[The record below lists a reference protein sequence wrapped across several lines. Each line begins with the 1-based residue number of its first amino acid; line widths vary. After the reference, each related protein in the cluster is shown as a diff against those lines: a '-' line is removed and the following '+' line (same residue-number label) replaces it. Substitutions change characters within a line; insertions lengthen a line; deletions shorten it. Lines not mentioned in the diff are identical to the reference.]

1 MLGEADRKSQRGL
14 VSVLGWVV
22 LGASLVAAAEAP
34 EVVVRGVVT
43 NEATGQAIAAAR
55 IGASDRAAA
64 TDSLGRFSL
73 ALPPG
78 AGTIEITAPG
88 FVPVTVPIDPAAPTA
103 LLRIAL
109 RSTPRFADTVVVAGP
124 AAHPEAP
131 ATIPVRPSEVLTVAG
146 GGENVFR
153 VLQTLPGVSGTDEFS
168 SRLSVRGGGP
178 DQNLTVMDGVEI
190 HNPYRLYGLSSAFN
204 PETVESFELTAGAF
218 SARYGDRLSS
228 LLVVET
234 RGGSR
239 TRSVAGSSA
248 LSLTDSNLIVEG
260 KIPGESGS
268 WLLTGRRTYY
278 DLVAERFTDQDLPS
292 FGDVQG
298 KLVLQVAPGKTL
310 SFFGLGSREKT
321 DASFDSPSEGAQGA
335 VLTKTRNDLFSGSF
349 AGVWGDRF
357 VSRSIFAYYTNDDD
371 IDFGGSFRNETK
383 RSNAPGNQAFST
395 DKLEVTFDSRVRD
408 FSLRQELSFRAS
420 DRHLVHAGFEGH
432 ALRTR
437 VAFTLRGD
445 RNTSEADG
453 SSLSGGVGL
462 PSVLDSTRSDSRSGA
477 WLEDELRLSAR
488 LNVAA
493 GLRYDHSGINDRAEV
508 SPRLAATLSLNH
520 ATRLRLALGLH
531 TQSPGYEKLVQADYF
546 VDLSGPGPIALGNE
560 RSRHALL
567 SLERDLA
574 PGLLARLEGYAKSF
588 DHLLI
593 GRLETPQETADRV
606 AGYDFP
612 AEWQDMIPRQ
622 PIVTSY
628 PTSDGRGLAYGFDLY
643 LAKRA
648 TSADSKLSGWASYT
662 FGVADR
668 KAYGL
673 TYPFDYD
680 RRHSLSVV
688 GSWHLRRRLEL
699 SFTARVASGF
709 PYTRVKGL
717 RVAAVEDAADADGD
731 GDRSEL
737 VPQRDAAGGPV
748 WETTFGDLSGLNS
761 ARLPTFARLDTR
773 LTFTPAR
780 GNGRFKFYLDV
791 INLLNRKNA
800 GLMQTTLQYDPSSER
815 PRIVVKPTGSIPFI
829 PSFGIHVRF

>member
-1 MLGEADRKSQRGL
+1 MLIETSRRGL
-14 VSVLGWVV
+14 VSVLGCIV
-22 LGASLVAAAEAP
+22 LGASLVAASEAP

-43 NEATGQAIAAAR
+43 NEATGEPVAAAR
-55 IGASDRAAA
+55 VKAGDLGAA
-64 TDSLGRFSL
+64 TDALGRFSL

-78 AGTIEITAPG
+78 ANAIEISAPG
-88 FVPVTVPIDPAAPTA
+88 FVTATVRLDSATPTA
-103 LLRIAL
+103 PFDIAL
-109 RSTPRFADTVVVAGP
+109 RSTPRFADNVVVAGP
-124 AAHPEAP
+124 AAPSEAP
-131 ATIPVRPSEVLTVAG
+131 ATIPVRPAEVLTVAG

-239 TRSVAGSSA
+239 TRSLAGSSA
-248 LSLTDSNLIVEG
+248 LSLTDSNLIAEG
-260 KIPGESGS
+260 KIPGDSGS

-278 DLVAERFTDQDLPS
+278 DLVTERFTDEDLPS

-321 DASFDSPSEGAQGA
+321 DASFDVPWEGAQGA
-335 VLTKTRNDLFSGSF
+335 VFTKTRNDLFSGSF
-349 AGVWGDRF
+349 AGAWSDRL

-383 RSNAPGNQAFST
+383 RSNAPGDEAFST
-395 DKLEVTFDSRVRD
+395 AKLDVSFDSRVHD

-420 DRHLVHAGFEGH
+420 DRHLLHAGYEHH
-432 ALRTR
+432 ALSTR
-437 VAFTLRGD
+437 VAFTLEGD
-445 RNTSEADG
+445 RNTSEANG

-462 PSVLDSTRSDSRSGA
+462 PSALDSTRSDTRSGA
-477 WLEDELRLSAR
+477 WLEDEVRLGAR
-488 LNVAA
+488 LNLSA
-493 GLRYDHSGINDRAEV
+493 GLRFDHSGINDRSEI
-508 SPRLAATLSLNH
+508 SPRLAATLNLNRV
-520 ATRLRLALGLH
+520 TRLRLALGLH

-546 VDLSGPGPIALGNE
+546 VDLSSSGPIALGNE

-574 PGLLARLEGYAKSF
+574 PGLQARLEGYTNAF

-593 GRLETPQETADRV
+593 GRLETPQETADRI
-606 AGYDFP
+606 ARYDFP
-612 AEWQDMIPRQ
+612 AEWQDMIPRE

-648 TSADSKLSGWASYT
+648 TSADSKLTGWASYT
-662 FGVADR
+662 FGVADS

-688 GSWHLRRRLEL
+688 GSWHLTRRLDL
-699 SFTARVASGF
+699 SFTARMASGF
-709 PYTRVKGL
+709 PYTRVNGL
-717 RVAAVEDAADADGD
+717 RVAAVEDANDGD
-731 GDRSEL
+731 GDADRSEL
-737 VPQRDAAGGPV
+737 VPERDAAGRPV
-748 WETTFGDLSGLNS
+748 WETSFGGLSELNS
-761 ARLPTFARLDTR
+761 SRMPYFARLDTR

-800 GLMQTTLQYDPSSER
+800 GLMETTLEYDPGSEQ
-815 PRIVVKPTGSIPFI
+815 PRIVEKPTGSIPFI

>member
-1 MLGEADRKSQRGL
+1 MA
-14 VSVLGWVV
+14 
-22 LGASLVAAAEAP
+22 ASEAP
-34 EVVVRGVVT
+34 EVVARGVVT
-43 NEATGQAIAAAR
+43 NEATGEPVAAAR
-55 IGASDRAAA
+55 VKAGDLGVA
-64 TDSLGRFSL
+64 TDAMGRFSL

-78 AGTIEITAPG
+78 ASAIEISAPG
-88 FVPVTVPIDPAAPTA
+88 FVTATVRLDSATPTA
-103 LLRIAL
+103 PFDIAL
-109 RSTPRFADTVVVAGP
+109 RSTPRFADNVVVAGP
-124 AAHPEAP
+124 AAPSEAP
-131 ATIPVRPSEVLTVAG
+131 ATIPVRPAEVLTVAG

-178 DQNLTVMDGVEI
+178 DQNLTIMDGVEV

-204 PETVESFELTAGAF
+204 PETVDSFELTAGAF

-239 TRSVAGSSA
+239 TRSLAGSSA

-260 KIPGESGS
+260 KIPGDSGS

-278 DLVAERFTDQDLPS
+278 DLVAERFTDEDLPS

-321 DASFDSPSEGAQGA
+321 DASFDSASEGAQGA
-335 VLTKTRNDLFSGSF
+335 VFTKTRNDLFSGSF
-349 AGVWGDRF
+349 AGVWSDRL
-357 VSRSIFAYYTNDDD
+357 VSRSIFAYYINDDD

-383 RSNAPGNQAFST
+383 RSNAPGDAAFST
-395 DKLEVTFDSRVRD
+395 AKLDVSFDSRVRD
-408 FSLRQELSFRAS
+408 FSLRQELSLRAS
-420 DRHLVHAGFEGH
+420 DRHLLRTGFERH
-432 ALRTR
+432 DLRTR
-437 VAFTLRGD
+437 VAFTLKGD
-445 RNTSEADG
+445 RNTTEANG

-462 PSVLDSTRSDSRSGA
+462 PSVLDSTRSDTRSGA
-477 WLEDELRLSAR
+477 WLEDEVRLGAR
-488 LNVAA
+488 LNLSA
-493 GLRYDHSGINDRAEV
+493 GLRFDHSGINDRFEI
-508 SPRLAATLSLNH
+508 SPRLAATLSLNR

-546 VDLSGPGPIALGNE
+546 VDLSSSGPIALGNE

-574 PGLLARLEGYAKSF
+574 PGLQARLEGYTKAF

-593 GRLETPQETADRV
+593 GRLETPQETADRL
-606 AGYDFP
+606 ARYDFP
-612 AEWQDMIPRQ
+612 AEWQDMIPRE

-648 TSADSKLSGWASYT
+648 TSADSKLTGWASYT

-688 GSWHLRRRLEL
+688 GSWHLTRRLNL
-699 SFTARVASGF
+699 SFTARAASGF

-717 RVAAVEDAADADGD
+717 RVAAVEDAGDVDGD

-737 VPQRDAAGGPV
+737 VPERDAAGRPV
-748 WETTFGDLSGLNS
+748 WETSFGGLSELNS
-761 ARLPTFARLDTR
+761 SRMPYFARLDTR
-773 LTFTPAR
+773 LTFTPTR

-800 GLMQTTLQYDPSSER
+800 GLMETTLEYDPSSER
-815 PRIVVKPTGSIPFI
+815 PRIVEKPTGSIPFI